1 MATKRASFY
10 ADLDLLRSQFDS
22 LDPKNSGYIGYS
34 ELTTLVKSMQ
44 GFEESMVP
52 ELMERLDRDKD
63 GKVIT
68 ASVFVSRL
76 FTYGWVYLVCQRPL
90 LEAGLVHA
98 LCKQQP
104 EGKMLSWLHI
114 FSVCVCV
121 CRDKVLIDRGRYID
135 R

>member
-68 ASVFVSRL
+68 ASVFVSRMYVRVGVSRVSTPPL
-76 FTYGWVYLVCQRPL
+76 GGW
-90 LEAGLVHA
+90 AGACTV
-98 LCKQQP
+98 
-104 EGKMLSWLHI
+104 
-114 FSVCVCV
+114 
-121 CRDKVLIDRGRYID
+121 
-135 R
+135 

>member
-22 LDPKNSGYIGYS
+22 LDPKNSGYIGYG

-76 FTYGWVYLVCQRPL
+76 FIYGWVYLVCQRPL
-90 LEAGLVHA
+90 LEVGLVHA
-98 LCKQQP
+98 LCKQPP
-104 EGKMLSWLHI
+104 EGKCCHGST
-114 FSVCVCV
+114 F
-121 CRDKVLIDRGRYID
+121 
-135 R
+135 